1 MAKAEW
7 IEEDDQKVLEVKA
20 NWPGWK
26 YLLAIVLGSIPVV
39 VFIFFR
45 DVLIISII
53 SGFIDLVWL
62 LVVIALI
69 RPQCKWRFLPDQFTR
84 TRFWRIQRSLEV
96 YHVQDV
102 QAAVFVKDRLGPQI
116 RLLMRSGQELRL
128 PRSAEV
134 HQWADEHL
142 DVKEDLELL
151 SPFQRKLHL

>member
-26 YLLAIVLGSIPVV
+26 YLLALVLGSIPVV

-69 RPQCKWRFLPDQFTR
+69 RPQCKWGFLPDRFTK
-84 TRFWRIQRSLEV
+84 TRFWRIQKSLEV

-102 QAAVFVKDRLGPQI
+102 RAAVLVKGRGRPQI
-116 RLLMRSGQELRL
+116 RLLMRDGQELRL
-128 PRSAEV
+128 PRLAEV
-134 HQWADEHL
+134 RQWADEHF